1 MKDYTTE
8 INTAVITLG
17 ELAFSHAKEHCPV
30 RTGRLRRSITLR
42 REHNRAKNTDTAVIG
57 TFVPYAPCVEFGG
70 INRRPKPFLGNAAEY
85 ARSCAQTVFELA
97 VGGV

>member
-1 MKDYTTE
+1 MKNYSAE

-17 ELAFSHAKEHCPV
+17 ELAYEHAREHCPV
-30 RTGRLRRSITLR
+30 KTGRLRRSITLR

-57 TFVPYAPCVEFGG
+57 TFVHYAPCVEFGG

-85 ARSCAQTVFELA
+85 AKSCAASVFELA
-97 VGGV
+97 LGGV